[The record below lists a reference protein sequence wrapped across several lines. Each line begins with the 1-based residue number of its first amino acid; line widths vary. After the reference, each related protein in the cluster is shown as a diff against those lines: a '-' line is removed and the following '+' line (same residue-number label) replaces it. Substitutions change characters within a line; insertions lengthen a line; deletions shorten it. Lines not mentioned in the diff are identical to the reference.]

1 MTDLT
6 AAVDGASSCDR
17 ELSEYVVVEKIGKAG
32 EIAEEQYAKL
42 EEAADG

>member
-6 AAVDGASSCDR
+6 TAVDAVSSCDR
-17 ELSEYVVVEKIGKAG
+17 ELSEYGVVEKIGKAG
-32 EIAEEQYAKL
+32 EIAEEQYANL